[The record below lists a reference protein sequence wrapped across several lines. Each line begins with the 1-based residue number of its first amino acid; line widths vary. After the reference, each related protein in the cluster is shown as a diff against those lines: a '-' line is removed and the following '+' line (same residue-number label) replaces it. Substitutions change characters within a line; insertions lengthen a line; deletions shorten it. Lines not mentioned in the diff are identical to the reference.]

1 MHVKKIDDSRV
12 DEIIKVAEKQSLPL
26 HGEPQSYSPESAVN
40 PRINARPAASSVL
53 IFILLA
59 LTLLQSIE
67 LINLRSQIQKGQFSA
82 EGAPAAPAGGNQG
95 LPTQQGGC

>member
-12 DEIIKVAEKQSLPL
+12 DEMIKEAEKQSLTL
-26 HGEPQSYSPESAVN
+26 HT
-40 PRINARPAASSVL
+40 PAEAHISDDKTEHKKNTKQIMGSIL

-59 LTLLQSIE
+59 LSLIQSIE
-67 LINLRSQIQKGQFSA
+67 LINLKAQIQKGQFSSGNA
-82 EGAPAAPAGGNQG
+82 SAAPAGTDQG